1 MATYGYSTPYT
12 GRGDPG
18 PLPPGYMEA
27 ATAPGRNLAM
37 GIAAMGQGLGKAIEQ
52 YRTKKADTEAADQ
65 SRETL
70 VGLYQQQLAS
80 DPKYIAIQQYTET
93 GQLPEGVTEQ
103 DIPRY
108 TQKVQADREM
118 LNKFSNVLGEKFVDM
133 SLAKK
138 KAALGDAVMVLN
150 QYRTDQQ
157 NEVREAA
164 ARQQLAAGALQLGKA
179 QREAK
184 GAPILS
190 EAIGAVAGI
199 QPGQAPTMPFANV
212 TQEMIARYGGR
223 LTPEQMITLR
233 AALRDQETESRR
245 RLNGQAM
252 AQVAQLPFQQ
262 DVTVPAAPAFIT
274 SSLNIPAEQQPYT
287 PFYQVQQVM
296 GGQQQQ
302 PDVAAFAQGLGR
314 PVARIPQ
321 RIPIA
326 DQPLT
331 PAPAP
336 QPPVSTQRVPLRD
349 RQVLQQ
355 QQVARPVGIAP
366 ISQREV
372 PAFESQPIQ
381 RTVTET
387 QPVNYQ
393 DRFKQAVDVFQ
404 RLGTPINP
412 DAIRSVLE
420 ATGTPQPTTV
430 EQVGDLGSVVRIG
443 GGKEQFVPRRET
455 NIDDMLKI
463 RGLTIDFP
471 EFQGTAPS
479 SKEAELFREQYKTV
493 LDSRRDITRLLE
505 ISGMGKAMQQSPKIK
520 AEADQLARSV
530 QGALRLDILGAGT
543 VSEPDRKL
551 LESIVRNP
559 TDIFSLPSSNT
570 KSLEGL
576 LLRATN
582 GITTRAQSLGLQAS
596 TPQAGQSRSSLVS
609 DPRVASIR
617 ARKNSGIITRQQAE
631 QELRAIQ

>member
-1 MATYGYSTPYT
+1 MATYGYSAGYQ
-12 GRGDPG
+12 GGG
-18 PLPPGYMEA
+18 PSAVPSGFIESYA
-27 ATAPGRNLAM
+27 QAGRNIGA
-37 GIAAMGQGLGKAIEQ
+37 G
-52 YRTKKADTEAADQ
+52 
-65 SRETL
+65 
-70 VGLYQQQLAS
+70 
-80 DPKYIAIQQYTET
+80 IQQIGNAIGESLARY
-93 GQLPEGVTEQ
+93 GQNKAESEF
-103 DIPRY
+103 
-108 TQKVQADREM
+108 VQARYEQLRPYIDTVAKTGNVMDERSPESK
-118 LNKFSNVLGEKFVDM
+118 LLADVGKFSTM
-133 SLAKK
+133 SLAQK
-138 KAALGDAVMVLN
+138 KAALMNAEFFLDRADKQRAREL
-150 QYRTDQQ
+150 TD
-157 NEVREAA
+157 EAT
-164 ARQQLAAGALQLGKA
+164 RQQLAAGALQLAKA
-179 QREAK
+179 QREAE
-184 GAPILS
+184 GAPMLS
-190 EAIGAVAGI
+190 EAIGAVAAM

-245 RLNGQAM
+245 RLNEQAI

-262 DVTVPAAPAFIT
+262 EVTVPASPAIIS

-296 GGQQQQ
+296 GDQQQQ

-314 PVARIPQ
+314 PVPRIPQ
-321 RIPIA
+321 RIPIT
-326 DQPLT
+326 DQPPT
-331 PAPAP
+331 PAPLP
-336 QPPVSTQRVPLRD
+336 QPPASTQRIPLRD
-349 RQVLQQ
+349 IRALQQ
-355 QQVARPVGIAP
+355 QQAVRPAGIAP
-366 ISQREV
+366 IPQREV

-381 RTVTET
+381 RTVTEI

-404 RLGTPINP
+404 RLGAPINP

-479 SKEAELFREQYKTV
+479 TKEAELFREQYKTV

-505 ISGMGKAMQQSPKIK
+505 IAGMGKAMQQSPKIK

-596 TPQAGQSRSSLVS
+596 TPQAGQSRSSLAS

>member
-1 MATYGYSTPYT
+1 MAQYGYSAGYQ
-12 GRGDPG
+12 GGG
-18 PLPPGYMEA
+18 PQAVPSGYIDA
-27 ATAPGRNLAM
+27 YAQAGRN
-37 GIAAMGQGLGKAIEQ
+37 IGQG
-52 YRTKKADTEAADQ
+52 
-65 SRETL
+65 
-70 VGLYQQQLAS
+70 
-80 DPKYIAIQQYTET
+80 IQQVGNAIGESLARY
-93 GQLPEGVTEQ
+93 GQTKAESEF
-103 DIPRY
+103 
-108 TQKVQADREM
+108 VQARYEQLRPYIDTVAKTGNVMDERTPESK
-118 LNKFSNVLGEKFVDM
+118 LLADVGKFSTM
-133 SLAKK
+133 SLPQK
-138 KAALGDAVMVLN
+138 KAALMNAEFFLDRADKQRAREL
-150 QYRTDQQ
+150 TD
-157 NEVREAA
+157 EAT
-164 ARQQLAAGALQLGKA
+164 RQQLAVSALQLAKA
-179 QREAK
+179 QREAE
-184 GAPILS
+184 GAPMLS

-223 LTPEQMITLR
+223 LTPEQMITFR

-245 RLNGQAM
+245 RLNEQAM

-321 RIPIA
+321 RIPIT
-326 DQPLT
+326 DQPPT
-331 PAPAP
+331 PAPLP

-355 QQVARPVGIAP
+355 QQAARPVGIAP
-366 ISQREV
+366 IPQREV

-404 RLGTPINP
+404 RLGAPINP

-430 EQVGDLGSVVRIG
+430 EQVRDLGSVVRF
-443 GGKEQFVPRRET
+443 GGKEQFVPRKET

-479 SKEAELFREQYKTV
+479 TKEAELFREQYKTV

-505 ISGMGKAMQQSPKIK
+505 IAGMGKAMQQSPKIK

-576 LLRATN
+576 LSRATN
-582 GITTRAQSLGLQAS
+582 GITTRAQSLGLQALM
-596 TPQAGQSRSSLVS
+596 PQTGQSRSPLLS
-609 DPRVASIR
+609 DPRVAAIR
-617 ARKNSGIITRQQAE
+617 ARQASGAITKQQAVQQIE
-631 QELRAIQ
+631 SLK

>member
-12 GRGDPG
+12 GRGDTG

-37 GIAAMGQGLGKAIEQ
+37 GIAAMGQGLGRAIEQ
-52 YRTKKADTEAADQ
+52 YRTKKAETEAADQ
-65 SRETL
+65 SRDTL

-93 GQLPEGVTEQ
+93 GQLPAGVTEQ

-108 TQKVQADREM
+108 TQQVMADREM
-118 LNKFSNVLGEKFVDM
+118 LNKFSTVLGDKFVDM

-157 NEVREAA
+157 NEVRDAA
-164 ARQQLAAGALQLGKA
+164 ARQQLRLVELQLGKA
-179 QREAK
+179 QREAE
-184 GAPILS
+184 GAPMLS
-190 EAIGAVAGI
+190 EAIGAVAAM

-223 LTPEQMITLR
+223 LTPEQMITFR

-245 RLNGQAM
+245 RLNEQAM

-314 PVARIPQ
+314 PVTRIPQ

-331 PAPAP
+331 AAPAP
-336 QPPVSTQRVPLRD
+336 VPQPLVSTQRVPLRD

-355 QQVARPVGIAP
+355 QQAARPVGIAP
-366 ISQREV
+366 IPQREV

-404 RLGTPINP
+404 RLGAPINP
-412 DAIRSVLE
+412 EAIRSVLE
-420 ATGTPQPTTV
+420 ATGTPRPM
-430 EQVGDLGSVVRIG
+430 QVDTQTLPGGITVVRADGKVEILPAPKMIEGKDLTEGQAASLGYASRLSLNEKTLNEIASKGYKPG
-443 GGKEQFVPRRET
+443 GLFEFGFTPERLRSEDRKAYEAAKRNWTAAKLRRESGAVISDT
-455 NIDDMLKI
+455 DYRDADLQYFPQPGDSTKILKQKSELRNIVFQAERAAIGPFADDYLNQI
-463 RGLTIDFP
+463 
-471 EFQGTAPS
+471 
-479 SKEAELFREQYKTV
+479 
-493 LDSRRDITRLLE
+493 
-505 ISGMGKAMQQSPKIK
+505 ISGQTRSP
-520 AEADQLARSV
+520 
-530 QGALRLDILGAGT
+530 
-543 VSEPDRKL
+543 L
-551 LESIVRNP
+551 L
-559 TDIFSLPSSNT
+559 
-570 KSLEGL
+570 
-576 LLRATN
+576 
-582 GITTRAQSLGLQAS
+582 
-596 TPQAGQSRSSLVS
+596 S
-609 DPRVASIR
+609 DPRVAAIR
-617 ARKNSGIITRQQAE
+617 ARQASGAITKQQA
-631 QELRAIQ
+631 IQQIESFK

>member
-1 MATYGYSTPYT
+1 MATYSYSAGYQ
-12 GRGDPG
+12 GGG
-18 PLPPGYMEA
+18 PQAVPSGYIEA
-27 ATAPGRNLAM
+27 YSQAGRNIGAGMQQIGSAIGESLQRYGQNKAENEFLQTRLESLAPYLNTVAQSGNIM
-37 GIAAMGQGLGKAIEQ
+37 DKNTPESKLLGDIEKFSSMSLPQ
-52 YRTKKADTEAADQ
+52 KKATLLNAEFFLDRADKQRAREMQDIQTAAA
-65 SRETL
+65 
-70 VGLYQQQLAS
+70 QQQLA
-80 DPKYIAIQQYTET
+80 
-93 GQLPEGVTEQ
+93 V
-103 DIPRY
+103 
-108 TQKVQADREM
+108 
-118 LNKFSNVLGEKFVDM
+118 
-133 SLAKK
+133 
-138 KAALGDAVMVLN
+138 
-150 QYRTDQQ
+150 
-157 NEVREAA
+157 
-164 ARQQLAAGALQLGKA
+164 GALQLGKA
-179 QREAK
+179 QREAE
-184 GAPILS
+184 GAPMLS
-190 EAIGAVAGI
+190 EAIGAVAAM

-233 AALRDQETESRR
+233 GALRDQETESRR
-245 RLNGQAM
+245 RLNEQAM

-296 GGQQQQ
+296 GGQQQ
-302 PDVAAFAQGLGR
+302 PDVTAFAQGLGR

-321 RIPIA
+321 RIPIT
-326 DQPLT
+326 DQPPT
-331 PAPAP
+331 PAPLP
-336 QPPVSTQRVPLRD
+336 QPPASTQRIPLRD
-349 RQVLQQ
+349 IRALQQ
-355 QQVARPVGIAP
+355 QQAARPVGIAP
-366 ISQREV
+366 IPQREV

-430 EQVGDLGSVVRIG
+430 EQVGDLGSVVRLG
-443 GGKEQFVPRRET
+443 GGKEQFVPRRDA

-463 RGLTIDFP
+463 KGLTINFP

-596 TPQAGQSRSSLVS
+596 TPQAGQSRSSLAS

>member
-157 NEVREAA
+157 NEVRDAA
-164 ARQQLAAGALQLGKA
+164 ARQQLKLSALQLGKA
-179 QREAK
+179 QREAE
-184 GAPILS
+184 GAPMLS
-190 EAIGAVAGI
+190 EAIGAVAAM
-199 QPGQAPTMPFANV
+199 QPGQAPAMPFANV

-245 RLNGQAM
+245 RLNEQAIT
-252 AQVAQLPFQQ
+252 QVAQLPFQQ
-262 DVTVPAAPAFIT
+262 EVTVPASPAIIS

-420 ATGTPQPTTV
+420 ATGTPRPI
-430 EQVGDLGSVVRIG
+430 QVDTQTLPGGITVVRADGKVDILPAPKMVEGKDLTEGQSKDAMFAARMTYNEGVINKVLSG
-443 GGKEQFVPRRET
+443 GYKPGGIFEFGFTPERLKS
-455 NIDDMLKI
+455 DDRK
-463 RGLTIDFP
+463 TY
-471 EFQGTAPS
+471 ES
-479 SKEAELFREQYKTV
+479 SKENWIEANLRDLSGAAIGTDEYKKADLQY
-493 LDSRRDITRLLE
+493 
-505 ISGMGKAMQQSPKIK
+505 
-520 AEADQLARSV
+520 
-530 QGALRLDILGAGT
+530 
-543 VSEPDRKL
+543 
-551 LESIVRNP
+551 
-559 TDIFSLPSSNT
+559 F
-570 KSLEGL
+570 
-576 LLRATN
+576 
-582 GITTRAQSLGLQAS
+582 
-596 TPQAGQSRSSLVS
+596 PQAGDSQKQVQQKAKLRKIVENSLRAGVGRNADFYIQQILGGAQEQKPATS
-609 DPRVASIR
+609 ALLSGPRVAAIR
-617 ARKNSGIITRQQAE
+617 ARQASGAITKQQA
-631 QELRAIQ
+631 IQQIESLK

>member
-1 MATYGYSTPYT
+1 
-12 GRGDPG
+12 
-18 PLPPGYMEA
+18 
-27 ATAPGRNLAM
+27 M

-52 YRTKKADTEAADQ
+52 YRTKKAETEAATQ
-65 SRETL
+65 SWET
-70 VGLYQQQLAS
+70 VSGLMQQQLSS
-80 DPKYIAIQQYTET
+80 DPKYLAIQQYMET
-93 GQLPEGVTEQ
+93 GALPQGVTEQ

-108 TQKVQADREM
+108 TQQVQADREM
-118 LNKFSNVLGEKFVDM
+118 LNKFSSLGEKFPDM

-157 NEVREAA
+157 KQAETELRNLQTTA
-164 ARQQLAAGALQLGKA
+164 ARFNLQTAQGA
-179 QREAK
+179 EA
-184 GAPILS
+184 
-190 EAIGAVAGI
+190 
-199 QPGQAPTMPFANV
+199 
-212 TQEMIARYGGR
+212 
-223 LTPEQMITLR
+223 
-233 AALRDQETESRR
+233 R
-245 RLNGQAM
+245 RLGLEQAIS
-252 AQVAQLPFQQ
+252 QVAQLPATQE
-262 DVTVPAAPAFIT
+262 VTVPAPPAIIS

-314 PVARIPQ
+314 PVTRIPQ

-331 PAPAP
+331 AAPAP
-336 QPPVSTQRVPLRD
+336 VPQPLVSTQRVPLRD

-355 QQVARPVGIAP
+355 QQAARPVGIAP
-366 ISQREV
+366 IPQREV

-404 RLGTPINP
+404 RLGAPINP
-412 DAIRSVLE
+412 EAIRSVLE

-430 EQVGDLGSVVRIG
+430 EQVRDLGSVVRF
-443 GGKEQFVPRRET
+443 GGKEQFVPRKET

-463 RGLTIDFP
+463 KGLTIDFP

-479 SKEAELFREQYKTV
+479 AEEAKLFREQYKTV
-493 LDSRRDITRLLE
+493 LDSRRDITRLFE
-505 ISGMGKAMQQSPKIK
+505 IAGMGKAMQQSPKIK

-559 TDIFSLPSSNT
+559 TDIFSLPSSNM

-576 LLRATN
+576 LSRATN
-582 GITTRAQSLGLQAS
+582 GIATRAQSLGLQAL
-596 TPQAGQSRSSLVS
+596 TPQAAQSRSSLAS

-617 ARKNSGIITRQQAE
+617 ARMNSGAITRQQAA
-631 QELRAIQ
+631 QELQSLK